1 MYVQISYSLLL
12 PLPRVI
18 SGKSLTFSK
27 SGLFT
32 LNSFGIWSQDS
43 LQHLLIQSCL
53 HHLHVS
59 GISRAETQ
67 LLKILQISHLVV
79 NSDFGQVIFY
89 YVYEA

>member
-1 MYVQISYSLLL
+1 MYAHISYSLLF

-18 SGKSLTFSK
+18 SGKSLTFSA

-32 LNSFGIWSQDS
+32 SHSFSIWSQDC
-43 LQHLLIQSCL
+43 LHHPLIHPCL
-53 HHLHVS
+53 HHLHVY
-59 GISRAETQ
+59 GISSAETQ
-67 LLKILQISHLVV
+67 LLIILHISHLMV